1 MRYELTGYEWAAI
14 KPFPPNESRGLPRV
28 KISNDDS

>member
-1 MRYELTGYEWAAI
+1 MRYGLADYEWAAI

-28 KISNDDS
+28 KISNHDS